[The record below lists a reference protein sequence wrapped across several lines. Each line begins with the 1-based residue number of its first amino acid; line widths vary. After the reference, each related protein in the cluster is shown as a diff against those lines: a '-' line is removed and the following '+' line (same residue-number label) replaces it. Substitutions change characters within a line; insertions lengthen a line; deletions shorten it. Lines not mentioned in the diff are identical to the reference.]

1 MKQWALVT
9 GASSGIGLHLAE
21 CFAKDGISLV
31 LSARNE
37 AKLSELAADFMSKY
51 KVDVVV
57 VSSDL
62 SKPNAATELIS
73 KVKAHNIELTY
84 LVNNAG
90 VGTYGLFENTPI
102 EATTSMLRLNMEAL
116 TVLCSGFMPDLLKTR
131 GKILNVASTA
141 AFQPGPYM
149 AAYYATKAY
158 VLSFSEALAEELADK
173 GVAVCTL
180 CPGPTASGFQ
190 AEANMQKSAL
200 VQGKRMPSSEDVAV
214 KGYAAMK
221 RNQRVYIHGALNWT
235 MAQSI
240 RFTPRSWATK
250 VVKFISKPV
259 A

>member
-1 MKQWALVT
+1 
-9 GASSGIGLHLAE
+9 
-21 CFAKDGISLV
+21 
-31 LSARNE
+31 
-37 AKLSELAADFMSKY
+37 
-51 KVDVVV
+51 
-57 VSSDL
+57 
-62 SKPNAATELIS
+62 
-73 KVKAHNIELTY
+73 
-84 LVNNAG
+84 
-90 VGTYGLFENTPI
+90 
-102 EATTSMLRLNMEAL
+102 
-116 TVLCSGFMPDLLKTR
+116 
-131 GKILNVASTA
+131 
-141 AFQPGPYM
+141 M

-158 VLSFSEALAEELADK
+158 VLSFSEALAEELVDR

-250 VVKFISKPV
+250 VVKLISKPV

>member
-37 AKLSELAADFMSKY
+37 NKLQELATHWRQQY
-51 KVDVVV
+51 GVDVVV
-57 VSSDL
+57 IPSDL
-62 SKPNAATELIS
+62 SKPGEADQLIQ
-73 KVKAHNIELTY
+73 KVRSNSIELTY

-90 VGTYGLFENTPI
+90 VGTYGLFKDTPV

-116 TVLCSGFMPDLLKTR
+116 TVLCSGFMPDLLKTH

-158 VLSFSEALAEELADK
+158 VLSFSEALAEELADS
-173 GVAVCTL
+173 GVAVCAL

-200 VQGKRMPSSEDVAV
+200 VQGKRMPSSQDVAI
-214 KGYAAMK
+214 KGYKAMM

-240 RFTPRSWATK
+240 RFTPRSWATA

-259 A
+259 

>member
-37 AKLSELAADFMSKY
+37 NKLQELATHWRQQY
-51 KVDVVV
+51 GVDVVV
-57 VSSDL
+57 IPSDL
-62 SKPNAATELIS
+62 SKPGEADQLIQRVRS
-73 KVKAHNIELTY
+73 NSIELTY

-90 VGTYGLFENTPI
+90 VGTYGLFKDTPV

-116 TVLCSGFMPDLLKTR
+116 TVLCSGFMPDLLKTH

-158 VLSFSEALAEELADK
+158 VLSFSEALAEELADS
-173 GVAVCTL
+173 GVAVCAL

-200 VQGKRMPSSEDVAV
+200 VQGKRMPSSEDVAI
-214 KGYAAMK
+214 KGYKAMM

-240 RFTPRSWATK
+240 RFTPRSWATA

-259 A
+259 

>member
-37 AKLSELAADFMSKY
+37 NKLQELATHWRQQY
-51 KVDVVV
+51 GVDVVV
-57 VSSDL
+57 IPSDL
-62 SKPNAATELIS
+62 SKPGEADQLIQ
-73 KVKAHNIELTY
+73 KVRSDSIELTY

-90 VGTYGLFENTPI
+90 VGTYGLFKDTPV

-116 TVLCSGFMPDLLKTR
+116 TVLCSGFMPDLLKTH

-158 VLSFSEALAEELADK
+158 VLSFSEALAEELADS
-173 GVAVCTL
+173 GVAVCAL

-200 VQGKRMPSSEDVAV
+200 VQGKRMPSSEDVAI
-214 KGYAAMK
+214 KGYKAMM

-240 RFTPRSWATK
+240 RFTPRSWATA

-259 A
+259 

>member
-37 AKLSELAADFMSKY
+37 AKLDELSKQWMAQY

-57 VSSDL
+57 IPSDL
-62 SKPNAATELIS
+62 SKPNAATELIAQV
-73 KVKAHNIELTY
+73 KVNQIELSY

-102 EATTSMLRLNMEAL
+102 DATTSMLRLNMEAL
-116 TVLCSGFMPDLLKTR
+116 TVLCSGFMPDLLKTK

-158 VLSFSEALAEELADK
+158 VLSFSEALAEELAGK

-200 VQGKRMPSSEDVAV
+200 VQGKHMPSSKDVAV
-214 KGYAAMK
+214 KGYKAMQ

-240 RFTPRSWATK
+240 RFTPRSLATK

-259 A
+259 S

>member
-1 MKQWALVT
+1 
-9 GASSGIGLHLAE
+9 
-21 CFAKDGISLV
+21 
-31 LSARNE
+31 
-37 AKLSELAADFMSKY
+37 
-51 KVDVVV
+51 
-57 VSSDL
+57 
-62 SKPNAATELIS
+62 
-73 KVKAHNIELTY
+73 
-84 LVNNAG
+84 
-90 VGTYGLFENTPI
+90 VGTYGLFKDTPVDD
-102 EATTSMLRLNMEAL
+102 TTSMLRLNMEAL
-116 TVLCSGFMPDLLKTR
+116 TVLCSGFMPDLLNTR

-158 VLSFSEALAEELADK
+158 VLSFSEALAEELADS

>member
-37 AKLSELAADFMSKY
+37 NKLQELATHWRQQY
-51 KVDVVV
+51 GVDVVV
-57 VSSDL
+57 IPSDL
-62 SKPNAATELIS
+62 SKPGEADQLIQ
-73 KVKAHNIELTY
+73 KVRSNSIELTY

-90 VGTYGLFENTPI
+90 VGTYGLFKDTPV

-116 TVLCSGFMPDLLKTR
+116 TVLCSGFMPDLLKTH

-158 VLSFSEALAEELADK
+158 VLSFSEALAEELADS
-173 GVAVCTL
+173 GVAVCAL

-200 VQGKRMPSSEDVAV
+200 VQGKRMPSSEDVAI
-214 KGYAAMK
+214 KGYKAMM

-240 RFTPRSWATK
+240 RFTPRSWATA

-259 A
+259 

>member
-1 MKQWALVT
+1 MKAWALVT

-37 AKLSELAADFMSKY
+37 TRLNELAEDWISQY

-57 VSSDL
+57 IGSDL
-62 SKPNAATELIS
+62 SKPNAASELVTQ
-73 KVKAHNIELTY
+73 VKARHIELSY

-102 EATTSMLRLNMEAL
+102 ENTTSMLRLNMEAL
-116 TVLCSGFMPDLLKTR
+116 TVLCSGFMPDLLRTR

-158 VLSFSEALAEELADK
+158 VLSFSEALAEELADS

-190 AEANMQKSAL
+190 AEANMQKS
-200 VQGKRMPSSEDVAV
+200 
-214 KGYAAMK
+214 
-221 RNQRVYIHGALNWT
+221 
-235 MAQSI
+235 
-240 RFTPRSWATK
+240 
-250 VVKFISKPV
+250 
-259 A
+259 

>member
-1 MKQWALVT
+1 MKRWALVT

-37 AKLSELAADFMSKY
+37 NKLKELANRWGKQYA
-51 KVDVVV
+51 VDVVV
-57 VSSDL
+57 IPSDL
-62 SKPNAATELIS
+62 SKAGEADQLIQ
-73 KVKAHNIELTY
+73 KVKANSIELTY

-90 VGTYGLFENTPI
+90 VGTYGLFKDTPV

-116 TVLCSGFMPDLLKTR
+116 TVLCSGFMPDLLNTR

-158 VLSFSEALAEELADK
+158 VLSFSEALAEELADS
-173 GVAVCTL
+173 GVAVCAL

-200 VQGKRMPSSEDVAV
+200 VQGKRMPSSEDVAI
-214 KGYAAMK
+214 KGYKAMM

-240 RFTPRSWATK
+240 RFTPRSWATA

-259 A
+259 

>member
-1 MKQWALVT
+1 MKQWALIT
-9 GASSGIGLHLAE
+9 GASSGIGLHLAA
-21 CFAKDGISLV
+21 CFAKDGISL
-31 LSARNE
+31 LLCARNQ
-37 AKLSELAADFMSKY
+37 AKLAQLAADWTEKY
-51 KVDVVV
+51 KVDVMVIA
-57 VSSDL
+57 SDL
-62 SKPNAATELIS
+62 SKPNAAQELIET
-73 KVKAHNIELTY
+73 VKAQQIEITY

-90 VGTYGLFENTPI
+90 VGTYGLFQNTPA
-102 EATTSMLRLNMEAL
+102 EATTRMLRLNMEAL
-116 TVLCSGFMPDLLKTR
+116 TVLCSGFMPDLLKTK

-158 VLSFSEALAEELADK
+158 VLSFSEALAEELANS

-200 VQGKRMPSSEDVAV
+200 VQGKRMPSSEEVAV

>member
-21 CFAKDGISLV
+21 CFAKDGVSLV

-37 AKLSELAADFMSKY
+37 AKLNELATLWTQKY
-51 KVDVVV
+51 SVDVVV
-57 VSSDL
+57 IPSDL
-62 SKPNAATELIS
+62 SKPEEATKLIQQ
-73 KVKAHNIELTY
+73 VKAKSIELTY

-90 VGTYGLFENTPI
+90 VGTYGLFKDTPL

-116 TVLCSGFMPDLLKTR
+116 TVLCSGFMPDLLRTR

-158 VLSFSEALAEELADK
+158 VLSFSEALAEELADS
-173 GVAVCTL
+173 GVAVCAL

-200 VQGKRMPSSEDVAV
+200 VQGKRMPSSEDVAI
-214 KGYAAMK
+214 KGYKAMM

-240 RFTPRSWATK
+240 RFTPRSWATA

-259 A
+259 